1 MSALTVL
8 LVEDDASACR
18 AYRNYADGLDDVTLV
33 GITDEADN
41 ALELIKDHLPQAI
54 ILDLELQ
61 RGSGSG
67 LDVLTG
73 IVQLRLSVKPFVLI
87 VTNNVS
93 PVIQRQARKYDNT
106 YIISKYQR
114 DYSEAHCLDFLRG
127 ISAEIQSQYHAD
139 VKRDE
144 AAESPAE
151 VRARA
156 IQRIHAELNN
166 VYISPRMLGYNYL
179 TDGIL
184 MTMHAPR
191 QNLCD
196 DIAAQYGKTPIS
208 VIRAMQNAIKRAW
221 KIADLDELAAHYT
234 AKIHPEKGMPTVLE
248 FIYFYADKLKD
259 EYQL

>member
-8 LVEDDASACR
+8 LVEDDSLACR
-18 AYRNYADGLDDVTLV
+18 AYRNYADGLADVTLV
-33 GITDEADN
+33 GITDEAGK

-61 RGSGSG
+61 KGAGSG
-67 LDVLTG
+67 LDVLRG
-73 IVQLRLSVKPFVLI
+73 MQDMDLGVKPFALI
-87 VTNNVS
+87 VTNNIS
-93 PVIQRQARKYDNT
+93 PVIQRQARKYDNI

-114 DYSEAHCLDFLRG
+114 DYSEAHCLDFLREL
-127 ISAEIQSQYHAD
+127 AEEIQTQYHSD
-139 VKRDE
+139 TKEHTDLTHTENRD
-144 AAESPAE
+144 
-151 VRARA
+151 RIIR
-156 IQRIHAELNN
+156 RIHAELNN
-166 VYISPRMLGYNYL
+166 VYISPRMLGYKYL
-179 TDGIL
+179 TDGIY
-184 MTMHAPR
+184 MTMQEPR

-196 DIAAQYGKTPIS
+196 DIAARYGKTPIS

-248 FIYFYADKLKD
+248 FVFYYADKLKG